1 LVIATLLTLSF
12 LFKLNVRNGKQAIQA
27 YTLQDFMKNSSDS
40 NDITEQKSSFTET
53 INNFFD
59 KGHNE
64 NDIDDIGDDG
74 DLGDGGGD
82 GGE

>member
-1 LVIATLLTLSF
+1 
-12 LFKLNVRNGKQAIQA
+12 
-27 YTLQDFMKNSSDS
+27 MKNSSDS

-74 DLGDGGGD
+74 DLGDDGGD